1 MSTSSTSPT
10 ATPAPLDLDVM
21 HAPKV
26 PFWRLVG
33 VELRKMADTRAGLWL
48 LITIGLLTAAFVV
61 IFYFAA
67 DERDHTFVN
76 YLGMTSTPQGFLLPV
91 LGILLVTSEWSQR
104 TTLTTFTLEPSRGRI
119 VAAKTAAAVV
129 FGLVAIAVAVVI
141 AWLAALLG
149 GTEGAF
155 DGIGAEDFGRF
166 ALLQIIAIV
175 WGLAFGLLFL
185 NSPAAIVLYFV
196 VPIAF
201 NVLVSL
207 VSWLQDAAP
216 WIDLSTAQVPLF
228 ETDPLSGKEWAQLA
242 VTALIWIGVP
252 FVVGL
257 LRVLRSEVK

>member
-1 MSTSSTSPT
+1 MSTSSTQPA
-10 ATPAPLDLDVM
+10 ATPEPLDIDVM
-21 HAPKV
+21 HAPKI
-26 PFWRLVG
+26 PFWRLVS

-48 LITIGLLTAAFVV
+48 LITIGVLTAAIVV
-61 IFYFAA
+61 IFFFAA
-67 DERDHTFVN
+67 DDSELTFYN
-76 YLGMTSTPQGFLLPV
+76 FLGATTTPQGFLLPV

-104 TTLTTFTLEPSRGRI
+104 TTLTTFTLEPSRTRI
-119 VAAKTAAAVV
+119 VAAKTAAAVA
-129 FGLVAIAVAVVI
+129 FGLVAIAVAVVV
-141 AWLAALLG
+141 AWLAAFLG
-149 GTEGAF
+149 GTDDAF
-155 DGIGAEDFGRF
+155 RDVGLEDFSRF

-207 VSWLQDAAP
+207 VSWFQEAAP

-228 ETDPLSGKEWAQLA
+228 DTDPLVGEEWAQLA
-242 VTALIWIGVP
+242 VSSLIWIVVP

-257 LRVLRSEVK
+257 LRVLRSEMK